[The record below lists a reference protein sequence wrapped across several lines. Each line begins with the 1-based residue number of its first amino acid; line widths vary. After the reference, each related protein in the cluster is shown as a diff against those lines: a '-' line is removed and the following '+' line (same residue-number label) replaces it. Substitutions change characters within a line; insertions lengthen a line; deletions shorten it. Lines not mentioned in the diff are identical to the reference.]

1 MLERDILVRIL
12 SSAETSGEI
21 TVLLSDKTGT
31 ITENNQ
37 RVNHAWIAGSDLGP
51 LDLELG
57 KTWRDEVARSLD
69 LDSTVLTLF
78 SVLVVLNSTVMYG
91 CDGDVLRGSKSEI
104 ALIDF
109 ANSINENENFSRS
122 ISDWFPVVALFPFTA
137 ERKRMCSL
145 FMLRDSV
152 DNSEV
157 GDTVVRATVKGAA
170 IDVLELCTDVMLE
183 HGSRRPL
190 DDETRRVL
198 YQKFDSW
205 QEDAERVLLVAYR
218 DIERDVISSMDGRDI
233 CERLSASDAERNLTL
248 IGAVGLLD
256 PLRSDA
262 LDSIVRLKRAGVD
275 VKMVSGDSLS
285 TCVAVAKRCGILQD
299 ADGVDAAMTSE
310 DFMTRVSDVNGD
322 IVQSNLDSVTSKL
335 RVLARA
341 SPQVK
346 FTLVD
351 GVLQSPKRRD
361 VCAVIGDGTNDA
373 PALRRSDVG
382 FALGSGTETAR
393 EASDIVLLQDD
404 LSSVLLSIKFGRHV
418 FESVE
423 KFITFQLTA
432 NISCICVSTGGA
444 LVFAQAPLSAIQ
456 LLFVNLIIDSLA
468 SLALATDE
476 PSDDVL
482 RQKPASSDKL
492 ITEAMVWQIS
502 SQCAYQCAVMAFLLQ
517 QFGPTD
523 TQIFNTFVLLQLA
536 NQVNCRRVT
545 TEVNVFNGITA
556 NKRFCVLLSSELL
569 LQILIVQR
577 GGAVFHTSPLDAHE
591 WLRCIGFAL
600 GSFPLRVFVV
610 TLLTSF
616 IAAWREERHE
626 HHRVR
631 VRKH

>member
-57 KTWRDEVARSLD
+57 KTWRDEVARSPN

-78 SVLVVLNSTVMYG
+78 SVLVVLNSTVTYG
-91 CDGDVLRGSKSEI
+91 CDGGILRGSKSEI

-122 ISDWFPVVALFPFTA
+122 ISEWFPVLALFPFTA

-183 HGSRRPL
+183 HGSRMPL
-190 DDETRRVL
+190 DDETRRAL

-322 IVQSNLDSVTSKL
+322 IVQSRLDSVSSKL

-346 FTLVD
+346 FKLVD
-351 GVLQSPKRRD
+351 GILQSPKRRD

-404 LSSVLLSIKFGRHV
+404 LSSVLLSIQFGRHV

-577 GGAVFHTSPLDAHE
+577 GGAVFHTSPLDANE

-616 IAAWREERHE
+616 VAAWREERHE
-626 HHRVR
+626 HHRV
-631 VRKH
+631 

>member
-57 KTWRDEVARSLD
+57 KTWRDEVARSPN

-78 SVLVVLNSTVMYG
+78 SVLVVLNSTVTYG
-91 CDGDVLRGSKSEI
+91 CDGGILRGSKSEI

-122 ISDWFPVVALFPFTA
+122 ISEWFPVLALFPFTA

-183 HGSRRPL
+183 HGSRMPL
-190 DDETRRVL
+190 DDETRRAL

-299 ADGVDAAMTSE
+299 ADGVDTAMTSE

-322 IVQSNLDSVTSKL
+322 IVQSRLDSVSSKL

-346 FTLVD
+346 FKLVD
-351 GVLQSPKRRD
+351 GILQSPKRRD

-404 LSSVLLSIKFGRHV
+404 LSSVLLSIQFGRHV

-577 GGAVFHTSPLDAHE
+577 GGAVFHTSPLDANE

-616 IAAWREERHE
+616 VAAWREERHE

-631 VRKH
+631 KH

>member
-57 KTWRDEVARSLD
+57 KTWRDEVARSPN

-78 SVLVVLNSTVMYG
+78 SVLVVLNSTVTYG
-91 CDGDVLRGSKSEI
+91 CDGGVLRGSKSEI

-122 ISDWFPVVALFPFTA
+122 ISEWFPVLALFPFTA

-183 HGSRRPL
+183 HGSRMPL
-190 DDETRRVL
+190 DDETRRAL

-285 TCVAVAKRCGILQD
+285 TCVAVAKRCGILHD
-299 ADGVDAAMTSE
+299 ADGVDAAMSSE

-322 IVQSNLDSVTSKL
+322 IVQSKLDSVSSKL

-346 FTLVD
+346 FKLVD
-351 GVLQSPKRRD
+351 GILQSPKRRD

-404 LSSVLLSIKFGRHV
+404 LSSVLLSIQFGRHV

-423 KFITFQLTA
+423 KFICFQLTA

-502 SQCAYQCAVMAFLLQ
+502 SQCAYQCAVMAFLLE

-577 GGAVFHTSPLDAHE
+577 GGAVFHTSPLDANE

-616 IAAWREERHE
+616 VAAWREERHE
-626 HHRVR
+626 HDR

>member
-57 KTWRDEVARSLD
+57 KTWRDEVARSPD

>member
-57 KTWRDEVARSLD
+57 KTWRDEVARSPN

-78 SVLVVLNSTVMYG
+78 SVLVVLNSTVTYG
-91 CDGDVLRGSKSEI
+91 CDGGILRGSKSEI

-122 ISDWFPVVALFPFTA
+122 ISEWFPVLALFPFTA

-183 HGSRRPL
+183 HGSRMPL
-190 DDETRRVL
+190 DDETRRAL

-322 IVQSNLDSVTSKL
+322 IVQSRLDSVSSKL

-346 FTLVD
+346 FKLVD
-351 GVLQSPKRRD
+351 GILQSPKRRD

-404 LSSVLLSIKFGRHV
+404 LSSVLLSIQFGRHV

-577 GGAVFHTSPLDAHE
+577 GGAVFHTSPLDANE

-616 IAAWREERHE
+616 VAAWREERRE
-626 HHRVR
+626 HHC

>member
-57 KTWRDEVARSLD
+57 KTWRDEVAGSPN

-78 SVLVVLNSTVMYG
+78 SVLVVLNSTVTYG
-91 CDGDVLRGSKSEI
+91 CDGGILRGSKSEI

-122 ISDWFPVVALFPFTA
+122 ISEWFPVLALFPFTA

-183 HGSRRPL
+183 HGSRMPL
-190 DDETRRVL
+190 DDETRRAL

-322 IVQSNLDSVTSKL
+322 IVQSRLDSVSSKL

-346 FTLVD
+346 FKLVD
-351 GVLQSPKRRD
+351 GILQSPKRRD

-404 LSSVLLSIKFGRHV
+404 LSSVLLSIQFGRHV

-577 GGAVFHTSPLDAHE
+577 GGAVFHTSPLDANE

-616 IAAWREERHE
+616 VAAWREERHE

-631 VRKH
+631 KH

>member
-57 KTWRDEVARSLD
+57 KTWRDEVARSPS

-78 SVLVVLNSTVMYG
+78 SVLVVLNSTVTYG
-91 CDGDVLRGSKSEI
+91 CDGGVLRGSKSEI

-122 ISDWFPVVALFPFTA
+122 ISEWFPVLALFPFTA

-170 IDVLELCTDVMLE
+170 IDVLELCTDVMLGP
-183 HGSRRPL
+183 HGSRMPL
-190 DDETRRVL
+190 DDETRRAL

-262 LDSIVRLKRAGVD
+262 LDSIVRLKRASVD

-322 IVQSNLDSVTSKL
+322 IVQSKLDSVSSKL

-346 FTLVD
+346 FKLVD
-351 GVLQSPKRRD
+351 GILQSPKRRD

-404 LSSVLLSIKFGRHV
+404 LSSVLLSIQFGRHV

-577 GGAVFHTSPLDAHE
+577 GGAVFHTSPLDANE

-616 IAAWREERHE
+616 VAAWREERHE

-631 VRKH
+631 KH

>member
-57 KTWRDEVARSLD
+57 KTWRDEVARSPN

-78 SVLVVLNSTVMYG
+78 SVLVVLNSTVTYG
-91 CDGDVLRGSKSEI
+91 CDGGVLRGSKSEI

-122 ISDWFPVVALFPFTA
+122 ISEWFPVLALFPFTA

-183 HGSRRPL
+183 HGERMPL
-190 DDETRRVL
+190 DDETRRAL

-248 IGAVGLLD
+248 VGAVGLLD

-322 IVQSNLDSVTSKL
+322 IVQSRLDSVSSKL

-346 FTLVD
+346 FKLVD
-351 GVLQSPKRRD
+351 GILQSPKRRD

-404 LSSVLLSIKFGRHV
+404 LSSVLLSIQFGRHV

-517 QFGPTD
+517 KFGPTD

-577 GGAVFHTSPLDAHE
+577 GGAVFHTSPLDANE

-616 IAAWREERHE
+616 VAAWREERHE

-631 VRKH
+631 KH

>member
-1 MLERDILVRIL
+1 V
-12 SSAETSGEI
+12 
-21 TVLLSDKTGT
+21 
-31 ITENNQ
+31 
-37 RVNHAWIAGSDLGP
+37 
-51 LDLELG
+51 
-57 KTWRDEVARSLD
+57 
-69 LDSTVLTLF
+69 
-78 SVLVVLNSTVMYG
+78 
-91 CDGDVLRGSKSEI
+91 
-104 ALIDF
+104 
-109 ANSINENENFSRS
+109 
-122 ISDWFPVVALFPFTA
+122 
-137 ERKRMCSL
+137 
-145 FMLRDSV
+145 
-152 DNSEV
+152 
-157 GDTVVRATVKGAA
+157 
-170 IDVLELCTDVMLE
+170 
-183 HGSRRPL
+183 PL
-190 DDETRRVL
+190 DDETRREL

-205 QEDAERVLLVAYR
+205 QQDYAERVLLVAYR
-218 DIERDVISSMDGRDI
+218 DIERDVISSLDGRDI

-299 ADGVDAAMTSE
+299 ADTVDAAMTSE

-322 IVQSNLDSVTSKL
+322 IVQSKFDSVLSKL

-346 FTLVD
+346 FKLVD

-373 PALRRSDVG
+373 PALRRSDIG
-382 FALGSGTETAR
+382 FALGSGTETAC

-404 LSSVLLSIKFGRHV
+404 LGAVLDSIRFGRHI

-423 KFITFQLTA
+423 KFLTFQLTA
-432 NISCICVSTGGA
+432 NISSICISTGGA
-444 LVFAQAPLSAIQ
+444 LAFAQAPLSAIQ

-476 PSDDVL
+476 PSDDIL
-482 RQKPASSDKL
+482 RQKPACSDKL
-492 ITEAMVWQIS
+492 ITEAMLWQIS
-502 SQCAYQCAVMAFLLQ
+502 TQCAYQCVVMAYLLQ

-536 NQVNCRRVT
+536 NQVNCRKVT

-569 LQILIVQR
+569 LHILIVQR
-577 GGAVFHTSPLDAHE
+577 GGEMFHTSPLDVHE

-616 IAAWREERHE
+616 VAAWREERHE
-626 HHRVR
+626 HR
-631 VRKH
+631 RKH

>member
-57 KTWRDEVARSLD
+57 KTWRDEVARSPN

-78 SVLVVLNSTVMYG
+78 SVLVVLNSTVTYG
-91 CDGDVLRGSKSEI
+91 CDGGILRGSKSEI

-122 ISDWFPVVALFPFTA
+122 ISEWLPVLALFPFTA

-183 HGSRRPL
+183 HGSRMPL
-190 DDETRRVL
+190 DDETRRAL

-322 IVQSNLDSVTSKL
+322 IVQSRLDSVSSKL

-346 FTLVD
+346 FKLVD
-351 GVLQSPKRRD
+351 GILQSPKRRD

-404 LSSVLLSIKFGRHV
+404 LSSVLLSIQFGRHV

-577 GGAVFHTSPLDAHE
+577 GGAVFHTSPLDANE

-616 IAAWREERHE
+616 VAAWREERHE
-626 HHRVR
+626 HHC

>member
-57 KTWRDEVARSLD
+57 KTWRDEVARSPN

-78 SVLVVLNSTVMYG
+78 SVLVVLNSTVTYG
-91 CDGDVLRGSKSEI
+91 CDGGILRGSKSEI

-122 ISDWFPVVALFPFTA
+122 ISEWFPVLALFPFTA

-183 HGSRRPL
+183 HGSRMPL
-190 DDETRRVL
+190 DDETRRAL

-322 IVQSNLDSVTSKL
+322 IVQSRLDSVSSKL

-346 FTLVD
+346 FKLVD
-351 GVLQSPKRRD
+351 GILQSPKRRD

-404 LSSVLLSIKFGRHV
+404 LSSVLLSIQFGRHV

-577 GGAVFHTSPLDAHE
+577 GGAVFHTSPLDANE

-616 IAAWREERHE
+616 VAAWREERHE

-631 VRKH
+631 KH

>member
-57 KTWRDEVARSLD
+57 KTWRDEVARSPN

-78 SVLVVLNSTVMYG
+78 SVLVVLNSTVTYG
-91 CDGDVLRGSKSEI
+91 CDGGILRGSKSEI

-122 ISDWFPVVALFPFTA
+122 ISEWFPVLALFPFTA

-183 HGSRRPL
+183 HGSRMPL
-190 DDETRRVL
+190 DDETRRAL

-322 IVQSNLDSVTSKL
+322 IVQSRLDSVSSKL

-346 FTLVD
+346 FKLVD
-351 GVLQSPKRRD
+351 GILQSPKRRD

-404 LSSVLLSIKFGRHV
+404 LSSVLLSIQFGRHV

-577 GGAVFHTSPLDAHE
+577 GGAVFHTSPLDANE

-616 IAAWREERHE
+616 VAAWREERHE
-626 HHRVR
+626 HHC